1 MRWKSEERMETRQRD
16 KQNKTKVNRKSLKI
30 IPCTHLQCEI
40 CDHLERGLAVPDG
53 ERGNAVLH
61 TEHHMVRAA
70 RGVGAAALPLEQ
82 DAAGR
87 PEQQPQV
94 EQQEAGGL
102 HEAVVE
108 HGADA
113 GERQTLVVRIW
124 ASRGTNVCLQLAIG
138 IFYCLVLFNNVLF

>member
-1 MRWKSEERMETRQRD
+1 M
-16 KQNKTKVNRKSLKI
+16 
-30 IPCTHLQCEI
+30 
-40 CDHLERGLAVPDG
+40 
-53 ERGNAVLH
+53 
-61 TEHHMVRAA
+61 RAA

-94 EQQEAGGL
+94 EQQEARGL

-124 ASRGTNVCLQLAIG
+124 ASRGNECMFTASNWYILLSCLIQ
-138 IFYCLVLFNNVLF
+138 